1 MIHVEDHCRGLFV
14 IFKKGKSGESYNIGT
29 GEDMNN
35 LNLTKLLLKIIKRK
49 KITIGKKVKIKFV
62 KDRPGHDL
70 RYALNATKIYKSF
83 KWVPYKKFKNGLAET
98 FEWYS
103 KNYEFF
109 SYFSKKK
116 FFKRLG
122 LKI

>member
-1 MIHVEDHCRGLFV
+1 
-14 IFKKGKSGESYNIGT
+14 
-29 GEDMNN
+29 
-35 LNLTKLLLKIIKRK
+35 
-49 KITIGKKVKIKFV
+49 
-62 KDRPGHDL
+62 
-70 RYALNATKIYKSF
+70 
-83 KWVPYKKFKNGLAET
+83 VPYKKFKNGLAET